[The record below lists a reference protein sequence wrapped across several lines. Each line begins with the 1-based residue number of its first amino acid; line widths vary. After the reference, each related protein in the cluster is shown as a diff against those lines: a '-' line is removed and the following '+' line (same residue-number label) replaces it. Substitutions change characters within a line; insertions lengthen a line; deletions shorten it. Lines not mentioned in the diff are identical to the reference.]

1 MNAKPSVPPLQ
12 EKDLVETFCRSGG
25 PGGQNVNKVNTAV
38 ILLHRPT
45 GVSVRVQSSRSQ
57 EQNRTEARERLAER
71 LRRAEEERVAARR
84 DASEKKARRRRAKFR
99 PRGLK
104 EKILKGKKVRSA
116 IKKSRSGGF
125 DS

>member
-1 MNAKPSVPPLQ
+1 MTPAVPFQ

-25 PGGQNVNKVNTAV
+25 PGGQNVNKVSTAV
-38 ILLHRPT
+38 LLLHRPT
-45 GVSVRVQSSRSQ
+45 GVSVRVQDSRSQ
-57 EQNRTEARERLAER
+57 DQNRALARERLAER
-71 LRRAEEERVAARR
+71 LRNAEQERVAARR

-104 EKILKGKKVRSA
+104 EKILKAKKVRSA
-116 IKKSRSGGF
+116 IKKTRSGGY

>member
-1 MNAKPSVPPLQ
+1 MTAPVPFL

-25 PGGQNVNKVNTAV
+25 PGGQNVNKVSTAV
-38 ILLHRPT
+38 LLLHRPS
-45 GVSVRVQSSRSQ
+45 GISVRVQESRSQ
-57 EQNRTEARERLAER
+57 EQNRALPRERLAER
-71 LRRAEEERVAARR
+71 LRKAEADRQAARR

-104 EKILKGKKVRSA
+104 EKILKGKKQRSA
-116 IKKSRSGGF
+116 LKKSRSGGF